1 MLAKD
6 SAMKSPLTR
15 TVLLFS
21 LFACGACAAAE
32 PLKSLTVC
40 ADPGNMPLSN
50 DKGEGFENKI
60 AQLLG
65 TDAQRHCFVLLASV
79 DRTRPDAHDA

>member
-1 MLAKD
+1 
-6 SAMKSPLTR
+6 MKSKLHAA
-15 TVLLFS
+15 LLLS

-40 ADPGNMPLSN
+40 ADPGNIPLSN

-65 TDAQRHCFVLLASV
+65 QTLNVTVAYYWRPSIERGLM
-79 DRTRPDAHDA
+79 RTRLR